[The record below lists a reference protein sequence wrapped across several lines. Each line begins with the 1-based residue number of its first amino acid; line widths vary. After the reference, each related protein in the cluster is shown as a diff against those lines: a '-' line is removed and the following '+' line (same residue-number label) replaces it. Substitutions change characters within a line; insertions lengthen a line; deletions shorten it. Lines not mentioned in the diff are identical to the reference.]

1 MWLLL
6 NIALINGVP
15 DFEVVAKTT
24 TMTECIQLLKRL
36 PYDPNTH
43 CIYVRTVDKPSR

>member
-15 DFEVVAKTT
+15 DFVVIAKTT
-24 TMTECIQLLKRL
+24 TMTECIQLLKKQ

-43 CIYVRTVDKPSR
+43 CIYAKTVDKPAR